1 MCEDNGRETDFI
13 YALTQLLD
21 DRVLIVGIIAQL
33 VGSNLDH
40 NLVLQSVHE
49 SHFENLALRSV
60 FPRAC
65 DIQILSKVSVISQLL
80 ILHRKLRHAGN
91 DQMCSELKEFC
102 VPTQNGLWEG
112 K

>member
-21 DRVLIVGIIAQL
+21 DRVLIAGIIAQL
-33 VGSNLDH
+33 VGSSLDH
-40 NLVLQSVHE
+40 NLVLQSAHE

-60 FPRAC
+60 FPRDC

-80 ILHRKLRHAGN
+80 ILHKILRHADN
-91 DQMCSELKEFC
+91 DQMCSELNEC
-102 VPTQNGLWEG
+102 
-112 K
+112 